1 MNNLPGCRWSP
12 GESGRSSSSRSA
24 SNTGSTAM
32 EINYR
37 DRLQEPSVPFP
48 SLPFPSLPSPPLPS
62 PPLPSPAQSYLL
74 IRTEEGRSLG
84 DVGRLLP
91 LWDPPLP
98 RRRGLLPP
106 PPPPSSSIPLPR
118 HRGVRLPPGGVRLP
132 PGGAR
137 LPPGG
142 VRLPPGGG
150 AYKTL
155 YGCSLAEQRQN
166 QGGNALQH

>member
-1 MNNLPGCRWSP
+1 MNNLLGCSWSP
-12 GESGRSSSSRSA
+12 GESGSSSSSRSA

-37 DRLQEPSVPFP
+37 SRRFP
-48 SLPFPSLPSPPLPS
+48 SRPHA
-62 PPLPSPAQSYLL
+62 AQSYLL
-74 IRTEEGRSLG
+74 IRPGEGRGLG
-84 DVGRLLP
+84 DDGRLLP

-106 PPPPSSSIPLPR
+106 PPPPSSIPLPR

-132 PGGAR
+132 PGRVRLPSGGVRLPPGGVR

-155 YGCSLAEQRQN
+155 YGCSLTEQRQN